1 MEFQSI
7 LEHAVRDERIG
18 ACLGAP
24 DAERHAYPWEHLE
37 RSMARRGETRLA
49 IASFGALMC
58 SDEGARLLNDPGT
71 FTNGRPVVVFGA
83 KRVFAYEIPDHR
95 FELYGEPPTDDQR
108 AALSAFATGKST
120 DFFNAVLLTVDLGRL
135 GYLRDRESGYDLCP
149 AVYKAWD
156 SMGDP
161 PRSCFVFSAQ
171 GGLDSAVARDDLRP
185 FMPYVDACR
194 RACRSVSE
202 PFERLFLETSFLSD
216 RRTPLSEYLHNA

>member
-1 MEFQSI
+1 MEPEDI

-18 ACLGAP
+18 TLLGSSAT
-24 DAERHAYPWEHLE
+24 ERHAYPWVHFEQG
-37 RSMARRGETRLA
+37 MARRGETRLA
-49 IASFGALMC
+49 IASFGALMK
-58 SDEGARLLNDPGT
+58 SDEGARLLNDPGS
-71 FTNGRPVVVFGA
+71 FIAGRAVIVFGA

-108 AALSAFATGKST
+108 AALSAFATGKRT
-120 DFFNAVLLTVDLGRL
+120 DFFNALLLTVDLGRL

-185 FMPYVDACR
+185 FMPYVDACQ

-202 PFERLFLETSFLSD
+202 PFERLFLQTSFLSD
-216 RRTPLSEYLHNA
+216 KRMPLSEYLDNA